1 MADTKTVRVKVPATS
16 ANCGPGF
23 DCLGFACTMYNEFS
37 LALTEKEGLHFTI
50 TGDGAE
56 NIPQDEYNI
65 VWRSARYLL
74 DRTRYGAIYKGGV
87 ISMHNAV
94 PLSRGLGSSATAIIA
109 GLEAANALIGNEFG
123 RREILQFA
131 NKIEGHPD
139 NVAPAIFGGFT
150 SSVVYRGR
158 VQTFAFL
165 PKLRLK
171 FVAAIPDFTLPTR
184 VAREVLPDKVTRE
197 DAIFN
202 ISRASMLIAALMSGN
217 PFYFRNSLYD
227 AIHEPYRMSLI
238 PGMQD
243 VFYAAKKN
251 GALGATLSGAGPTLM
266 AYTLERDH
274 IAESVADAMV
284 EAFEKNG
291 VKAAAHILS
300 LDTRGAYVYS

>member
-1 MADTKTVRVKVPATS
+1 MADTKTVCVKVPATS

-23 DCLGFACTMYNEFS
+23 DCLGFACTMHNEFS
-37 LALTEKEGLHFTI
+37 LALTEKDELSFTV

-56 NIPQDEYNI
+56 TIPKDEGNIF
-65 VWRSARYLL
+65 WRSARYLL
-74 DRTRYGAIYKGGV
+74 NRTRYGAIYKGGV
-87 ISMHNAV
+87 ISMNNTV
-94 PLSRGLGSSATAIIA
+94 PLSRGLGSSATAIVA
-109 GLEAANALIGNEFG
+109 GLEAANALSGNGFG
-123 RREILQFA
+123 RRDILQFA

-158 VQTFAFL
+158 VQTFAFV

-171 FVAAIPDFTLPTR
+171 FVAAVPAFTLPTR
-184 VAREVLPDKVTRE
+184 VAREVLPDKITRE

-217 PFYFRNSLYD
+217 PFYLRNSLYD
-227 AIHEPYRMSLI
+227 AIHEPYRMSLV

-243 VFYAAKKN
+243 VFYAAKRN

-274 IAESVADAMV
+274 IAEAVADAMV
-284 EAFEKNG
+284 DAFERNG
-291 VKAAAHILS
+291 IKAKAHILS